1 MEVYGE
7 KPQKFTAKWWGYIWD
22 YYKWYMLTVLFI
34 IFTLVTTLQQCATRP
49 SYDLQITAVTE
60 QELVLSQQEAIK
72 QEAES
77 IIADATGNGV
87 NEVYIMPITM
97 NEQSDAQTIQA
108 GYARFTVEITM
119 PEAYV
124 FIVSQAYADAVIESE
139 ILESTDVWANGSADE
154 YLVSLAGNEKL
165 TALGIDTEELYL
177 GVVKLFEGHQEN
189 DVEKTR
195 QENGVRFGRYLL
207 GLE

>member
-7 KPQKFTAKWWGYIWD
+7 KPKKFTAKWWGYVWE
-22 YYKWYMLTVLFI
+22 YYKWHIVCVLFI
-34 IFTLVTTLQQCATRP
+34 IFTVVTTFQQCANRP

-60 QELVLSQQEAIK
+60 NALALSQTDAITAL
-72 QEAES
+72 AEEVIS
-77 IIADATGNGV
+77 DATGNGV
-87 NEVYIMPITM
+87 NEAFILPISM

-124 FIVSQAYADAVIESE
+124 FIVSDAYADTLIESE
-139 ILESTDVWANGSADE
+139 ILESTDVWAGGNADE
-154 YLVSLAGNEKL
+154 YLVSLKDNEKL
-165 TALGIDTEELYL
+165 TALGIDTDGLYL
-177 GVVKLFEGHQEN
+177 GVVKLFEGHQE
-189 DVEKTR
+189 DEVEKTR